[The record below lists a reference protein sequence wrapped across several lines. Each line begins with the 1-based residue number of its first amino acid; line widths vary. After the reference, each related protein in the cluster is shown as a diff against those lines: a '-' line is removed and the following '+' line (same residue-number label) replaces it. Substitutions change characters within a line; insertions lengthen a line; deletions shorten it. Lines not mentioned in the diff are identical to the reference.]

1 MEARSLVRFRSE
13 TDLRACA
20 QFHATGAPE
29 QRLAAKADGLS
40 LKLHIDKIWHY
51 AIICSMTLDAHIIEH
66 SAPPEPLGPDP
77 LIARAERW
85 LCMLA
90 WLVDLGGWLTGG
102 LAHQAA
108 PGINEPK
115 WSGPWIAFPA
125 RFDPSVVYERLCRAV
140 RLAMALQLKIEAEI
154 RALRAGK
161 LPNWAAPAAAREPT
175 RLGDKDEDNESEAPE
190 TEREAP
196 ELEAP
201 ELEAPELEAPERAEA
216 AESAE
221 APESPENLVSDLD
234 ERFQENDKFY
244 KLLDGPLKDA
254 VAAICADLG
263 LKPDWSQWT
272 EDGFPPPRGD
282 DVRTWSVF
290 VAPEGG
296 EVGSIPAPDVR
307 EPVWRLSWPRPRRPK
322 PGWPFPEDA
331 TAIMRWEKGLPP

>member
-1 MEARSLVRFRSE
+1 
-13 TDLRACA
+13 
-20 QFHATGAPE
+20 
-29 QRLAAKADGLS
+29 
-40 LKLHIDKIWHY
+40 
-51 AIICSMTLDAHIIEH
+51 MTLDAHIIEH
-66 SAPPEPLGPDP
+66 SAPAEPLGPDP

-154 RALRAGK
+154 RALRVGK

-175 RLGDKDEDNESEAPE
+175 RLGDKDEDNESEDPE
-190 TEREAP
+190 MEREAP
-196 ELEAP
+196 ER
-201 ELEAPELEAPERAEA
+201 EAPERAEA

-221 APESPENLVSDLD
+221 APENLDSDLG

-244 KLLDGPLKDA
+244 KLLNGPLKDA

-272 EDGFPPPRGD
+272 EDGFPPPQGD

-290 VAPEGG
+290 VAPEGD
-296 EVGSIPAPDVR
+296 VGSLAGPDAPD
-307 EPVWRLSWPRPRRPK
+307 PVWRLSWPWPRRPK
-322 PGWPFPEDA
+322 PGWPFLEDA
-331 TAIMRWEKGLPP
+331 IAIKRWEKGLPP